1 MSMNVGGDN
10 SDVMVDIN
18 TTPLIDVMLVLLI
31 MFIITIPIQTHAVK
45 MNMPIGPSSPPLTE
59 PVIIRIDVDFDGQI
73 GWNGEIV
80 PDRATLE
87 SRLRAVALEPN
98 QPEVHLRPNKLVQ
111 YETVAMIMASAQRL
125 GVTKIGLVGNEQFL
139 KDLNV
144 VEDDQEVRLRIH
156 ASGMVE
162 GLESHAAGNSAVAN
176 DRDHL
181 ALNALLLGG
190 QGHTHSRGD
199 AGGGVA
205 HAEAVVFAF
214 SALGEAR

>member
-1 MSMNVGGDN
+1 MSMNVGSGGDN

-31 MFIITIPIQTHAVK
+31 MFIITIPVQTHAVK
-45 MNMPIGPSSPPLTE
+45 MNMPIGPSTVPPTP

-73 GWNGEIV
+73 GWNGEII

-87 SRLRAVALEPN
+87 SRLYQVALEPD

-139 KDLNV
+139 N
-144 VEDDQEVRLRIH
+144 
-156 ASGMVE
+156 
-162 GLESHAAGNSAVAN
+162 
-176 DRDHL
+176 
-181 ALNALLLGG
+181 
-190 QGHTHSRGD
+190 
-199 AGGGVA
+199 
-205 HAEAVVFAF
+205 
-214 SALGEAR
+214 